1 MLLDLIFFSFL
12 FDSLTV
18 GSANGKL
25 AELFTGVN
33 KINTNYGPFD
43 LLLCVGDLFGEDNPG
58 LEDLISGEIKGMN
71 PDLKL
76 FIYVIITVSK
86 ILSLIH

>member
-1 MLLDLIFFSFL
+1 LTELFALGSDFL
-12 FDSLTV
+12 FLLFNSLTV

-43 LLLCVGDLFGEDNPG
+43 LLLCAGDLFGEDNPG
-58 LEDLISGEIKGMN
+58 LEALISGEIKGMN
-71 PDLKL
+71 PDL
-76 FIYVIITVSK
+76 FVYVITQY
-86 ILSLIH
+86 LSFCA